1 MEIDLNCD
9 MGEGFGAYTLGF
21 DEEAMSLIT
30 SANVA
35 CGFHASDPA
44 TMRKTVRLAKRY
56 GVAVGAHPSFPD
68 LVGFGR
74 RNLAASPEE
83 IRDDVTYQVGALW
96 AFCQSEGVPLRHVK
110 AHGALYNQA
119 ATDGRAAD
127 ALAQAV
133 KAVDPKLVLVC
144 LSRSAMVEAAVRAG
158 IPHVEEAFADRAYT
172 REGTLVPRSK
182 PGAVIEEPARM
193 AERAVGMVLLKTV
206 QAIDGAQ
213 VGLDPR
219 TICVHGDTRGAVE
232 AIRTIRAA
240 LEKQQI
246 VVRPFA

>member
-9 MGEGFGAYTLGF
+9 MGESFGAYTLGF
-21 DEEAMSLIT
+21 DEEAMRFIT

-35 CGFHASDPA
+35 CGFHASDPT
-44 TMRKTVRLAKRY
+44 TMRKTVRLAKQV

-96 AFCQSEGVPLRHVK
+96 AFCRSEGVALHHVK
-110 AHGALYNQA
+110 AHGALYNLA
-119 ATDGRAAD
+119 ATDSRAAD
-127 ALAQAV
+127 AIAQAV
-133 KAVDPKLVLVC
+133 KAVDPKLILVC

-158 IPHVEEAFADRAYT
+158 LPYVEEAFADRAYT
-172 REGTLVPRSK
+172 REGALVPRSQ
-182 PGAVIEEPARM
+182 PGAVIDEPRLM
-193 AERAVGMVLLKTV
+193 AERVIGMVQKKTV
-206 QAIDGAQ
+206 QTIDGAEISFNA
-213 VGLDPR
+213 R

-240 LEKQQI
+240 LEQKQI
-246 VVRPFA
+246 VIRPFA